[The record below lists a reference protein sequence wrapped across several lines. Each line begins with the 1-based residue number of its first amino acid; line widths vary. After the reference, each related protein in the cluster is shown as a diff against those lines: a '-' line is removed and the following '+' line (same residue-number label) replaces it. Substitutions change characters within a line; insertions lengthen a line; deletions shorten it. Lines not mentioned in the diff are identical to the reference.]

1 MTRQD
6 GEGAAREKTDPSGQ
20 GTEGGGG
27 VHCVWRRG
35 LDSAWAGEIGGRRR
49 GEKFAGLNTLN
60 DTAHELIGPHV
71 TVLPET
77 PALSALR
84 RRRTTNSS
92 TSTRPL
98 SSSTPHPSPPRHS
111 PLQSPHVSAFASTLH
126 QSVPFGIFEGI
137 FGGMS
142 AHHYLW
148 FISHWFVRL
157 SGMFCSHASCGQVV
171 NIISLCAR
179 LVCACRGVF
188 IYLCI

>member
-6 GEGAAREKTDPSGQ
+6 GEGAASEKTDPSGQ

-98 SSSTPHPSPPRHS
+98 YLLYPASFPTQAQ
-111 PLQSPHVSAFASTLH
+111 PLQSPHISAFAFASAVH
-126 QSVPFGIFEGI
+126 QSLPFGMFKGI
-137 FGGMS
+137 FGSMCWCSSLLFSDG
-142 AHHYLW
+142 AWTHVGICPTY
-148 FISHWFVRL
+148 ISG
-157 SGMFCSHASCGQVV
+157 STASFLANTGCP
-171 NIISLCAR
+171 R
-179 LVCACRGVF
+179 
-188 IYLCI
+188 

>member
-111 PLQSPHVSAFASTLH
+111 PPTISSHLRLRLHPPSIIALWYIRGQHVLVLIIAVFRTVGGRAFEFVPPRSRAQLQVSW
-126 QSVPFGIFEGI
+126 QI
-137 FGGMS
+137 
-142 AHHYLW
+142 
-148 FISHWFVRL
+148 
-157 SGMFCSHASCGQVV
+157 
-171 NIISLCAR
+171 
-179 LVCACRGVF
+179 
-188 IYLCI
+188 